1 MKKKNLI
8 FVMLAFAIG
17 VNAQTLDECQRA
29 AEQNYPLIRQYD
41 LIATTTAMT
50 VKNIGKG
57 WLPQIAASAQATY
70 HSDVAAWPESMY
82 GMFEQMGLDVKG
94 LKKDQYRV
102 GLDLQ
107 QTIFD
112 GGAISSQKYI
122 AREQGN
128 VRSAQNE
135 VNMYNVRKRVND
147 MYFALLLFDEQIT
160 LNDYVQELLMSSERQ
175 LTSMVKM
182 GTVATSDLDNVKA
195 ERLNAMQQNES
206 MKSQRNTLRQM
217 LSIFCG
223 IEMNSPVKPN
233 AVEVNYVQNRPEL
246 RLFDAQKRLAD
257 AQEKALNSQLM
268 PKLGLFAQGYYGY
281 PGLNMFDD
289 MMRHEWS
296 LNGIAGIKLSWNIG
310 ALYTR
315 SADKTKLRMQR
326 DMADN
331 AREVFLFNNDMEQM
345 QQNADIIRYREM
357 MKRDDEIITLRG
369 NVRKT
374 AESKLGHGIIDV
386 TGLIREINNENAA
399 KVQKAIH
406 EIDML
411 REIYN
416 LKFSVNE

>member
-94 LKKDQYRV
+94 LKKDQYHV
-102 GLDLQ
+102 GLDLY

-160 LNDYVQELLMSSERQ
+160 LNDDVQELLMSSERQ

-182 GTVATSDLDNVKA
+182 GTAATSDLDNVKA

-369 NVRKT
+369 NVRKA

>member
-50 VKNIGKG
+50 LKNIGKG

-70 HSDVAAWPESMY
+70 QSDVAAWSESMY
-82 GMFEQMGLDVKG
+82 GMFEKMGLDVKG

-160 LNDYVQELLMSSERQ
+160 LNDDVQELLMSSERQ

-246 RLFDAQKRLAD
+246 RLFNAQKRLAD

-369 NVRKT
+369 NVRKA

>member
-50 VKNIGKG
+50 LKNIAKG

-160 LNDYVQELLMSSERQ
+160 INDDVQELLMSSERQ

-182 GTVATSDLDNVKA
+182 GTAATSDLDNVKA

-206 MKSQRNTLRQM
+206 MKSQRNTLRKM

-223 IEMNSPVKPN
+223 IEVNDLVNPN

-369 NVRKT
+369 NVRKA

>member
-147 MYFALLLFDEQIT
+147 MYFALLLFDEQIA
-160 LNDYVQELLMSSERQ
+160 LNDDVQELLMSSERQ

-182 GTVATSDLDNVKA
+182 GTAATSDLDNVKA

-326 DMADN
+326 DMTDN

-369 NVRKT
+369 NVRKA

>member
-50 VKNIGKG
+50 MKNIGKG

-82 GMFEQMGLDVKG
+82 GMFEQMGLDMKG

-160 LNDYVQELLMSSERQ
+160 LNDDVQELLMSSERQ

-223 IEMNSPVKPN
+223 IEMISPVKPN
-233 AVEVNYVQNRPEL
+233 SVEVNYVQNRPEL

>member
-82 GMFEQMGLDVKG
+82 GMFEKMGLDVKG

-147 MYFALLLFDEQIT
+147 MYFALLLFDEQIA
-160 LNDYVQELLMSSERQ
+160 LNDDVQELLMSSERQ

-182 GTVATSDLDNVKA
+182 GTAATSDLDNVKA

-369 NVRKT
+369 NVRKA

>member
-128 VRSAQNE
+128 VLSAQNE

-160 LNDYVQELLMSSERQ
+160 LNDDVQELLMSSERQ

-246 RLFDAQKRLAD
+246 RLFNAQKRLAD

-369 NVRKT
+369 NVRKA

>member
-70 HSDVAAWPESMY
+70 QSDVAAWPESMY
-82 GMFEQMGLDVKG
+82 GMFEKMGLDVKG

-160 LNDYVQELLMSSERQ
+160 LNDDVQELLMSSERQ

-182 GTVATSDLDNVKA
+182 GTAATSDLDNVKA

-246 RLFDAQKRLAD
+246 RLFNAQKRLAD

-369 NVRKT
+369 NVRKA

>member
-29 AEQNYPLIRQYD
+29 AVQNYPLIRQYD

-128 VRSAQNE
+128 VLSAQNE

-160 LNDYVQELLMSSERQ
+160 LNDDVQELLMSSERQ

-182 GTVATSDLDNVKA
+182 GTAATSDLDNVKA

-369 NVRKT
+369 NVRKA

>member
-50 VKNIGKG
+50 MKNIGKG

-70 HSDVAAWPESMY
+70 QSDVAAWPESMY

-147 MYFALLLFDEQIT
+147 MYFTLLLFDEQIT
-160 LNDYVQELLMSSERQ
+160 LNDDVQELLMSSERQ

-233 AVEVNYVQNRPEL
+233 SVEVNYVQNRPEL
-246 RLFDAQKRLAD
+246 RLFNAQKRLAD

-268 PKLGLFAQGYYGY
+268 PKLGLFAQGYYSY

-369 NVRKT
+369 NVRKA

>member
-1 MKKKNLI
+1 M
-8 FVMLAFAIG
+8 
-17 VNAQTLDECQRA
+17 
-29 AEQNYPLIRQYD
+29 
-41 LIATTTAMT
+41 
-50 VKNIGKG
+50 
-57 WLPQIAASAQATY
+57 
-70 HSDVAAWPESMY
+70 
-82 GMFEQMGLDVKG
+82 
-94 LKKDQYRV
+94 
-102 GLDLQ
+102 
-107 QTIFD
+107 
-112 GGAISSQKYI
+112 
-122 AREQGN
+122 
-128 VRSAQNE
+128 
-135 VNMYNVRKRVND
+135 
-147 MYFALLLFDEQIT
+147 
-160 LNDYVQELLMSSERQ
+160 
-175 LTSMVKM
+175 
-182 GTVATSDLDNVKA
+182 
-195 ERLNAMQQNES
+195 
-206 MKSQRNTLRQM
+206 
-217 LSIFCG
+217 
-223 IEMNSPVKPN
+223 
-233 AVEVNYVQNRPEL
+233 
-246 RLFDAQKRLAD
+246 
-257 AQEKALNSQLM
+257 
-268 PKLGLFAQGYYGY
+268 
-281 PGLNMFDD
+281 GLNMFDD

-369 NVRKT
+369 NVRKA

>member
-41 LIATTTAMT
+41 LIATITAMT
-50 VKNIGKG
+50 VKNIAKG

-102 GLDLQ
+102 GLDLY

-147 MYFALLLFDEQIT
+147 MYFALLLFDKQIT
-160 LNDYVQELLMSSERQ
+160 LNDDVQELLMSSERQ

-369 NVRKT
+369 NVRKA

>member
-29 AEQNYPLIRQYD
+29 AEQNYPLIMQYD

-82 GMFEQMGLDVKG
+82 GMFEKMGLDVKG

-160 LNDYVQELLMSSERQ
+160 LNDDVQELLMSSERQ

>member
-41 LIATTTAMT
+41 LIATITAMT
-50 VKNIGKG
+50 VKNIAKG

-102 GLDLQ
+102 GLDLY

-147 MYFALLLFDEQIT
+147 MYFALLLFDKQIT
-160 LNDYVQELLMSSERQ
+160 LNDDVQELLMSSERQ

-182 GTVATSDLDNVKA
+182 GTAATSDLDNVKA

-331 AREVFLFNNDMEQM
+331 AREIFLFNNDVEQM

-369 NVRKT
+369 NVRKA

>member
-50 VKNIGKG
+50 LKNIGKG

-70 HSDVAAWPESMY
+70 QSDVAAWPESMY

-160 LNDYVQELLMSSERQ
+160 LNDDVQELLMSSERQ

-281 PGLNMFDD
+281 PGLNIFDD

-369 NVRKT
+369 NVRKA

>member
-50 VKNIGKG
+50 MKNIGKG

-70 HSDVAAWPESMY
+70 QSDVAAWPESMY

-160 LNDYVQELLMSSERQ
+160 LNDDVQELLMSSERQ

-223 IEMNSPVKPN
+223 IEVNSPVKPN

-369 NVRKT
+369 NVRKA

>member
-8 FVMLAFAIG
+8 FVMFAFAIG

-50 VKNIGKG
+50 VKNIAKG

-70 HSDVAAWPESMY
+70 QSDVAAWPESMY
-82 GMFEQMGLDVKG
+82 GMFEKMGLDVKG

-160 LNDYVQELLMSSERQ
+160 LNDDVQELLMSSERQ

>member
-160 LNDYVQELLMSSERQ
+160 LNDDVQELLMSSERQ

-182 GTVATSDLDNVKA
+182 GTAATSDLDNVKA

-369 NVRKT
+369 NVRKA

>member
-8 FVMLAFAIG
+8 FVMLVFAIG

-160 LNDYVQELLMSSERQ
+160 LNDDVQELLMSSERQ

-195 ERLNAMQQNES
+195 ERLNAMQQNKS

-369 NVRKT
+369 NVRKA

>member
-70 HSDVAAWPESMY
+70 QSDVAAWPESMY
-82 GMFEQMGLDVKG
+82 GMFEKMGLDVKG

-160 LNDYVQELLMSSERQ
+160 LNDDVQELLMSSERQ

-246 RLFDAQKRLAD
+246 RLFNAQKRLAD

>member
-50 VKNIGKG
+50 LKNIAKG

-94 LKKDQYRV
+94 LKKDQYHV

-160 LNDYVQELLMSSERQ
+160 INDDVQELLMSSERQ

-182 GTVATSDLDNVKA
+182 GTAATSDLDNVKA

-206 MKSQRNTLRQM
+206 MKSQRNTLWQM

-223 IEMNSPVKPN
+223 IDVNDPVKPN

-326 DMADN
+326 DMTDN

-369 NVRKT
+369 NVRKA

>member
-82 GMFEQMGLDVKG
+82 GMFEKMGLDVKG

-160 LNDYVQELLMSSERQ
+160 LNDDVQELLMSSERQ

-182 GTVATSDLDNVKA
+182 GTAATSDLDNVKA

-369 NVRKT
+369 NVRKA

-386 TGLIREINNENAA
+386 TGLIREINNENTA

>member
-82 GMFEQMGLDVKG
+82 GMFEKMGLDVKG

-107 QTIFD
+107 QIIYD
-112 GGAISSQKYI
+112 GGAISSQKNI

-128 VRSAQNE
+128 VLSAQNE

-160 LNDYVQELLMSSERQ
+160 LNDDVQELLMSSERQ

-182 GTVATSDLDNVKA
+182 GTAATSDLDNVKA
-195 ERLNAMQQNES
+195 ERLNAMQQNKS

-369 NVRKT
+369 NVRKA

>member
-50 VKNIGKG
+50 LKNIGKG

-70 HSDVAAWPESMY
+70 HSYVAAWPDSMY

-147 MYFALLLFDEQIT
+147 MYFALLLFDEQIA
-160 LNDYVQELLMSSERQ
+160 LNDDVQELLMSSERQ

-182 GTVATSDLDNVKA
+182 GTAATSDLDNVKA

-268 PKLGLFAQGYYGY
+268 PNLGLFAQGYYGY

-369 NVRKT
+369 NVRKA

>member
-160 LNDYVQELLMSSERQ
+160 LNDDVQELLMSSERQ

-223 IEMNSPVKPN
+223 IEVNSPVKPN

-369 NVRKT
+369 NVRKA

>member
-57 WLPQIAASAQATY
+57 WLPQIEASAQATY

-160 LNDYVQELLMSSERQ
+160 LNDDVQELLMSSERQ

-182 GTVATSDLDNVKA
+182 GTAATSDLDNVKA
-195 ERLNAMQQNES
+195 ERLNAMQQNKS

-345 QQNADIIRYREM
+345 QQNDDIVRYREM

-369 NVRKT
+369 NVRKA

>member
-135 VNMYNVRKRVND
+135 VNMYNVRNRVND

-160 LNDYVQELLMSSERQ
+160 LNDDVQELLMSSERQ

-182 GTVATSDLDNVKA
+182 GTAATSDLDNVKA

-369 NVRKT
+369 NVRKA

>member
-50 VKNIGKG
+50 LKNIAKG

-82 GMFEQMGLDVKG
+82 GMFEKMGLDVKG

-147 MYFALLLFDEQIT
+147 MYFVLLLFDEQIT
-160 LNDYVQELLMSSERQ
+160 LNDDVQELLMSSERQ

-315 SADKTKLRMQR
+315 SADKTKLRMQS

-369 NVRKT
+369 NVRKA

>member
-41 LIATTTAMT
+41 LIATITAMT
-50 VKNIGKG
+50 VKNIAKG

-70 HSDVAAWPESMY
+70 QSDVAAWPESMY

-160 LNDYVQELLMSSERQ
+160 LNDDVQELLMSSERQ

-246 RLFDAQKRLAD
+246 RLFNAQKRLAD

-369 NVRKT
+369 NVRKA

>member
-50 VKNIGKG
+50 MKNIGKG

-70 HSDVAAWPESMY
+70 QSDVAAWPESMY

-107 QTIFD
+107 QIIYD

-160 LNDYVQELLMSSERQ
+160 LNDDVQELLMSSERQ

-195 ERLNAMQQNES
+195 ERLNTMQQNES

-331 AREVFLFNNDMEQM
+331 AREVFLFNNDVEQM

-369 NVRKT
+369 NVRKA

>member
-41 LIATTTAMT
+41 LIATITAMT
-50 VKNIGKG
+50 LKNIAKG

-147 MYFALLLFDEQIT
+147 MYFALLLFDEQIA
-160 LNDYVQELLMSSERQ
+160 LNDDVQELLMSSERQ

-182 GTVATSDLDNVKA
+182 GTAATSDLDNVKA

-246 RLFDAQKRLAD
+246 RLFNAQKRLAD

-369 NVRKT
+369 NVRKA

>member
-82 GMFEQMGLDVKG
+82 GMFEKMGLDVKG

-160 LNDYVQELLMSSERQ
+160 LNDDVQELLMSSERQ

-182 GTVATSDLDNVKA
+182 GTAATSDLDNVKA

-257 AQEKALNSQLM
+257 AQEKALNSLLM

-331 AREVFLFNNDMEQM
+331 AREVFLFNNDMEQI

>member
-8 FVMLAFAIG
+8 FVMLVFAIG

-70 HSDVAAWPESMY
+70 QSDVAAWPESMY

-160 LNDYVQELLMSSERQ
+160 LNDDVQELLMSSERQ

-345 QQNADIIRYREM
+345 LQNADIIRYREM

-369 NVRKT
+369 NVRKA

>member
-50 VKNIGKG
+50 MKNIAKG

-102 GLDLQ
+102 GLDLY

-160 LNDYVQELLMSSERQ
+160 LNDDVQELLMSSERQ

-246 RLFDAQKRLAD
+246 RLFNAQKRLAD

-289 MMRHEWS
+289 MMHHEWS

-369 NVRKT
+369 NVRKA

>member
-41 LIATTTAMT
+41 LIATITAMT
-50 VKNIGKG
+50 VKNIAKG

-160 LNDYVQELLMSSERQ
+160 LNDDVQELLMSSERQ

-369 NVRKT
+369 NVRKA

>member
-70 HSDVAAWPESMY
+70 QSDVAAWPESMY

-160 LNDYVQELLMSSERQ
+160 LNDDVQELLMSSERQ

-182 GTVATSDLDNVKA
+182 GTAATSDLDNVKA

-246 RLFDAQKRLAD
+246 RLFDVQKRLAD

-369 NVRKT
+369 NVRKA

>member
-50 VKNIGKG
+50 LKNIAKG

-160 LNDYVQELLMSSERQ
+160 INDDVQELLMSSERQ

-182 GTVATSDLDNVKA
+182 GTAATSDLDNVKA

-326 DMADN
+326 DMTDN

-369 NVRKT
+369 NVRKA

>member
-50 VKNIGKG
+50 VKNIGKS

-160 LNDYVQELLMSSERQ
+160 LNDDVQELLMSSERQ

-326 DMADN
+326 DMTDN

-345 QQNADIIRYREM
+345 QHNADIIRYREM
-357 MKRDDEIITLRG
+357 MKRDDEIITLRC
-369 NVRKT
+369 NVRKA

>member
-50 VKNIGKG
+50 MKNIGKG

-70 HSDVAAWPESMY
+70 QSDVAAWPESMY

-160 LNDYVQELLMSSERQ
+160 LNDDVQELLMSSERQ

-223 IEMNSPVKPN
+223 IEINSPVKPN

-369 NVRKT
+369 NVRKA

>member
-50 VKNIGKG
+50 LKNIGKG

-70 HSDVAAWPESMY
+70 HSDVAVWPESMY

-160 LNDYVQELLMSSERQ
+160 LNDDVQELLMSSERQ